1 MAYVHIATSTTQTI
15 DHFNE
20 AMDLLAKDGPL
31 EGLIA
36 QAAGGSDLGFHVVS
50 IWESKAHS
58 DRFEAE
64 RLFAVFNQLDIP
76 IETLMATTSFTTFD
90 TDFLAVHAA
99 P

>member
-20 AMDLLAKDGPL
+20 ANELLAKDGPI

-36 QAAGGSDLGFHVVS
+36 EAAGSSDQGFHVVS
-50 IWESKAHS
+50 IWESKAHL

-64 RLFAVFNQLDIP
+64 RLFAVSNQLSIP
-76 IETLMATTSFTTFD
+76 METLMATTSFTTFD
-90 TDFLAVHAA
+90 TDFLTLPAA